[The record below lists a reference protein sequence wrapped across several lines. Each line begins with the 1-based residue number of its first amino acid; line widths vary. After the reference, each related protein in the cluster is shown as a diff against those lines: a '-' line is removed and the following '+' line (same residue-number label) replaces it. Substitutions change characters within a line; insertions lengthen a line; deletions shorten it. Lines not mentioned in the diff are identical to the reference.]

1 MASRRCNVIKNL
13 TVPKQTSLFNVI
25 LLAAGGFFMFVCMDS
40 TAKYLGTVMP
50 VTQAIW
56 GRFFFHMVSLII
68 FFLIFKPK
76 VNLKKNFKVQII
88 RSTLMVTATSFMFYS
103 LQKFDLVDI
112 YVVFFTAPLIVSLL
126 SAYFLKDILTP
137 KGIALMLLSFG
148 SIVYSLGPSMKILSL
163 DLIFPIVPPIC
174 WALYQF
180 FTKVVS
186 GDNDPFAAI
195 FYTSILGA
203 IIFSIFIFF
212 NWVPLEK
219 NIYWLYLTLLGVA
232 GFVSHSLI
240 IYAIQLS
247 NLSFVTNFQ
256 YSQLVWS
263 TIINFIIFGVPFD
276 YNKIIGVIGI
286 IIFGVL
292 FIRVEGTKKVK
303 KIN

>member
-1 MASRRCNVIKNL
+1 M
-13 TVPKQTSLFNVI
+13 PKQTPLFHVI

-50 VTQAIW
+50 ITQAIW
-56 GRFFFHMVSLII
+56 GRFFFHLVSLIA

-76 VNLKKNFKVQII
+76 VNLKKNFKVQLI
-88 RSTLMVTATSFMFYS
+88 RSTLMVTATTFMFYS

-126 SAYFLKDILTP
+126 SAYFLKDILTF
-137 KGIALMLLSFG
+137 KGIILMLLSFG
-148 SIVYSLGPSMKILSL
+148 SIIYSLGPSMKIFSF

-186 GDNDPFAAI
+186 NDNDPFAAI
-195 FYTSILGA
+195 FYTSILGV
-203 IIFSIFIFF
+203 IIFSIYIIF
-212 NWVPLEK
+212 NWEPMEK
-219 NIYWLYLTLLGVA
+219 NIYWVYLIFLGLA
-232 GFVSHSLI
+232 GFISHSLI

-256 YSQLVWS
+256 YSQLIWS
-263 TIINFIIFGVPFD
+263 TIINFLIFGVPFD
-276 YNKIIGVIGI
+276 MNKIIGVIGI
-286 IIFGVL
+286 ITFGIL
-292 FIRVEGTKKVK
+292 FIRTEGSKK
-303 KIN
+303 

>member
-1 MASRRCNVIKNL
+1 MASRRCNVILNL
-13 TVPKQTSLFNVI
+13 TVPQHTSLLNVI

-56 GRFFFHMVSLII
+56 GRFFFHLISLII

-88 RSTLMVTATSFMFYS
+88 RSTLMVTATTFMFYS

-148 SIVYSLGPSMKILSL
+148 SIIYSLGPSMRIFTP

-203 IIFSIFIFF
+203 IIFSVFIFF

-232 GFVSHSLI
+232 GFGSHSLI

-286 IIFGVL
+286 IIFGIM
-292 FIRVEGTKKVK
+292 FIRTEGKKT
-303 KIN
+303 

>member
-1 MASRRCNVIKNL
+1 M
-13 TVPKQTSLFNVI
+13 PKQTPLFHVI

-50 VTQAIW
+50 ITQAIW
-56 GRFFFHMVSLII
+56 GRFFFHLVSLIA

-76 VNLKKNFKVQII
+76 VNLKKNFKVQLI
-88 RSTLMVTATSFMFYS
+88 RSTLMVTATTFMFYS

-126 SAYFLKDILTP
+126 SAYFLKDILTF
-137 KGIALMLLSFG
+137 KGIILMLLSFG
-148 SIVYSLGPSMKILSL
+148 SIIYSLGPSMKIFSF

-186 GDNDPFAAI
+186 NDNDPFAAI

-203 IIFSIFIFF
+203 IIFSIYIIF
-212 NWVPLEK
+212 NWEPMEK
-219 NIYWLYLTLLGVA
+219 NIYWVYLIFLGLA
-232 GFVSHSLI
+232 GFISHSLI

-256 YSQLVWS
+256 YSQLIWS
-263 TIINFIIFGVPFD
+263 TIINFLIFGVPFD
-276 YNKIIGVIGI
+276 MNKIIGVIGI
-286 IIFGVL
+286 ITFGIL
-292 FIRVEGTKKVK
+292 FIRTEGSKK
-303 KIN
+303 

>member
-1 MASRRCNVIKNL
+1 MASRRCNVILNL
-13 TVPKQTSLFNVI
+13 TVPQHTSLLNVI

-56 GRFFFHMVSLII
+56 GRFFFHLISLII

-88 RSTLMVTATSFMFYS
+88 RSTLMVTATTFMFYS

-148 SIVYSLGPSMKILSL
+148 SIIYSLGPSMRIFTP

-203 IIFSIFIFF
+203 IIFSVFIFF

-286 IIFGVL
+286 IIFGIM
-292 FIRVEGTKKVK
+292 FIRTEGKT
-303 KIN
+303 N

>member
-1 MASRRCNVIKNL
+1 
-13 TVPKQTSLFNVI
+13 VPQQTPLFNVI

-40 TAKYLGTVMP
+40 TAKFLGTVMP

-56 GRFFFHMVSLII
+56 GRFFFHLVSLII

-76 VNLKKNFKVQII
+76 VNLKKNFKIQII
-88 RSTLMVTATSFMFYS
+88 RSLLMVTATTFMFYS

-112 YVVFFTAPLIVSLL
+112 YVVFFSAPLIVSLL
-126 SAYFLKDILTP
+126 SAYFLKDILSF
-137 KGIALMLLSFG
+137 KGIILMLLSFS
-148 SIVYSLGPSMKILSL
+148 SIIYSLGPSMKIFSL

-186 GDNDPFAAI
+186 SDNEPFASI

-203 IIFSIFIFF
+203 IIFSIFISF

-219 NIYWLYLTLLGVA
+219 NIYWLYLVLLGAA

-256 YSQLVWS
+256 YSQLIWS
-263 TIINFIIFGVPFD
+263 TIVNFLIFGVPFD

-286 IIFGVL
+286 IIFGLL
-292 FIRVEGTKKVK
+292 FIRTEGDKVK
-303 KIN
+303 VKV

>member
-1 MASRRCNVIKNL
+1 VL
-13 TVPKQTSLFNVI
+13 KQTPLFNVI

-50 VTQAIW
+50 ITQAIW
-56 GRFFFHMVSLII
+56 GRFFFHLISLII

-76 VNLKKNFKVQII
+76 VNLKKNFKLQII
-88 RSTLMVTATSFMFYS
+88 RSLLMVTATTFMFYS

-112 YVVFFTAPLIVSLL
+112 YVVFFSAPLIVSLL
-126 SAYFLKDILTP
+126 SAYFLKDILSF
-137 KGIALMLLSFG
+137 KGIMLMLLSFG
-148 SIVYSLGPSMKILSL
+148 SIIYSLGPSMRIFSL
-163 DLIFPIVPPIC
+163 ELIFPIVPPIC

-186 GDNDPFAAI
+186 TDNEPFASI

-203 IIFSIFIFF
+203 IIFSIFISF

-219 NIYWLYLTLLGVA
+219 NIYWIYLVLLGAA

-256 YSQLVWS
+256 YSQLIWS
-263 TIINFIIFGVPFD
+263 TIINYLIFGVPFD

-286 IIFGVL
+286 IIFGLL
-292 FIRVEGTKKVK
+292 FIQTEGKKD
-303 KIN
+303 KIKV

>member
-1 MASRRCNVIKNL
+1 M
-13 TVPKQTSLFNVI
+13 PQQTSLINVI

-50 VTQAIW
+50 ITQAIW
-56 GRFFFHMVSLII
+56 GRFFFHLLSLII

-76 VNLKKNFKVQII
+76 VNLKKNFKVQLI
-88 RSTLMVTATSFMFYS
+88 RSTLMVTATTFMFYS

-112 YVVFFTAPLIVSLL
+112 YVIFFTAPLIVSLL
-126 SAYFLKDILTP
+126 SAYFLKDILTF
-137 KGIALMLLSFG
+137 KGIILMLLSFG
-148 SIVYSLGPSMKILSL
+148 SIIYSLGPSMKIFSF

-186 GDNDPFAAI
+186 NDNDPFAAI

-203 IIFSIFIFF
+203 IIFSIYIIF
-212 NWVPLEK
+212 NWEPMEK
-219 NIYWLYLTLLGVA
+219 NIYWVYLTFLGLA
-232 GFVSHSLI
+232 GFISHSLI

-256 YSQLVWS
+256 YSQLIWS
-263 TIINFIIFGVPFD
+263 TIINFLIFGVPFD
-276 YNKIIGVIGI
+276 MNKIIGVIGI
-286 IIFGVL
+286 ITFGIL
-292 FIRVEGTKKVK
+292 FIRTEGSKK
-303 KIN
+303 

>member
-1 MASRRCNVIKNL
+1 MHQK
-13 TVPKQTSLFNVI
+13 TSLINVI
-25 LLAAGGFFMFVCMDS
+25 LLAAGGFFLFVCMDS

-56 GRFFFHMVSLII
+56 GRFFFHLISLII
-68 FFLIFKPK
+68 FFLVFKPK
-76 VNLKKNFKVQII
+76 VNLKKNFKIQII
-88 RSTLMVTATSFMFYS
+88 RSILMVTATSFMFFS

-126 SAYFLKDILTP
+126 SAYFLKDILST
-137 KGIALMLLSFG
+137 KGILLMLLSFG
-148 SIVYSLGPSMKILSL
+148 SIVYSLGPSMKIFSL

-203 IIFSIFIFF
+203 IIFSVFIIF

-219 NIYWLYLTLLGVA
+219 NIFWFYLIILGTL
-232 GFVSHSLI
+232 GFISHSLI

-263 TIINFIIFGVPFD
+263 TIINFLIFGVPFD
-276 YNKIIGVIGI
+276 YNKITGVIGI
-286 IIFGVL
+286 IVFGIM
-292 FIRVEGTKKVK
+292 FIRTEGKKS
-303 KIN
+303 

>member
-1 MASRRCNVIKNL
+1 M
-13 TVPKQTSLFNVI
+13 PQQTPLFNVI

-50 VTQAIW
+50 ITQAIW
-56 GRFFFHMVSLII
+56 GRFFFHLVSLII

-76 VNLKKNFKVQII
+76 VNLKKNFKLQII
-88 RSTLMVTATSFMFYS
+88 RSLLMVTATTFMFYS

-112 YVVFFTAPLIVSLL
+112 YVVFFSAPLIVSLL
-126 SAYFLKDILTP
+126 SAYFLKDILSF
-137 KGIALMLLSFG
+137 KGIILMLLSFG
-148 SIVYSLGPSMKILSL
+148 SIIFSLGPSMKIFSI

-186 GDNDPFAAI
+186 TDNEPFASI
-195 FYTSILGA
+195 FYTSILGV
-203 IIFSIFIFF
+203 IIFSIFISF

-219 NIYWLYLTLLGVA
+219 NIYWLYLVLLGTA

-256 YSQLVWS
+256 YSQLIWS
-263 TIINFIIFGVPFD
+263 TIVNFLIFGVPID

-286 IIFGVL
+286 IIFGLL
-292 FIRVEGTKKVK
+292 FIRTEGVKDKIKV
-303 KIN
+303 

>member
-1 MASRRCNVIKNL
+1 
-13 TVPKQTSLFNVI
+13 VPKQTPLFHVI

-50 VTQAIW
+50 ITQAIW
-56 GRFFFHMVSLII
+56 GRFFFHLVSLIA

-76 VNLKKNFKVQII
+76 VNLKKNFKVQLI
-88 RSTLMVTATSFMFYS
+88 RSTLMVTATTFMFYS

-112 YVVFFTAPLIVSLL
+112 YVIFFTAPLIVSLL
-126 SAYFLKDILTP
+126 SAYFLKDILTF
-137 KGIALMLLSFG
+137 KGIILMLLSFG
-148 SIVYSLGPSMKILSL
+148 SIIYSLGPSMKIFSF

-186 GDNDPFAAI
+186 NDNDPFAAI

-203 IIFSIFIFF
+203 IIFSIYIIF
-212 NWVPLEK
+212 NWEPMEK
-219 NIYWLYLTLLGVA
+219 NIYWVYLTFLGLA
-232 GFVSHSLI
+232 GFISHSLI

-256 YSQLVWS
+256 YSQLIWS
-263 TIINFIIFGVPFD
+263 TIINFLIFGVPFD
-276 YNKIIGVIGI
+276 MNKIIGVIGI
-286 IIFGVL
+286 ITFGIL
-292 FIRVEGTKKVK
+292 FIRTEGSKK
-303 KIN
+303 

>member
-1 MASRRCNVIKNL
+1 ML
-13 TVPKQTSLFNVI
+13 KQTPLFNVI

-50 VTQAIW
+50 VTQAVW
-56 GRFFFHMVSLII
+56 GRFFFHLVSLVI

-76 VNLKKNFKVQII
+76 VNLKKNFKLQII
-88 RSTLMVTATSFMFYS
+88 RSILMVTATTFMFYS

-112 YVVFFTAPLIVSLL
+112 YVVFFTAPLMVSLL
-126 SAYFLKDILTP
+126 SAYFLKDILTF
-137 KGIALMLLSFG
+137 KGIILMLLSFG
-148 SIVYSLGPSMKILSL
+148 SIIYSLGPSMKIFSV

-186 GDNDPFAAI
+186 SDNEPFASI

-203 IIFSIFIFF
+203 IIFSIFISF

-219 NIYWLYLTLLGVA
+219 NIYWLYLILLGIA

-256 YSQLVWS
+256 YSQLIWS
-263 TIINFIIFGVPFD
+263 TIVNF
-276 YNKIIGVIGI
+276 
-286 IIFGVL
+286 
-292 FIRVEGTKKVK
+292 
-303 KIN
+303 

>member
-1 MASRRCNVIKNL
+1 MASRRCNVILNL
-13 TVPKQTSLFNVI
+13 TVPQHTSLLNVI

-56 GRFFFHMVSLII
+56 GRFFFHLISLII

-88 RSTLMVTATSFMFYS
+88 RSTLMVTATTFMFYS

-148 SIVYSLGPSMKILSL
+148 SIIYSLGPSMRIFTP

-203 IIFSIFIFF
+203 IIFSVFIFF

-286 IIFGVL
+286 IIFGIM
-292 FIRVEGTKKVK
+292 FIRTEGQKT
-303 KIN
+303 

>member
-1 MASRRCNVIKNL
+1 
-13 TVPKQTSLFNVI
+13 VPQRTSLINVI

-56 GRFFFHMVSLII
+56 GRFFFHLVSLII

-88 RSTLMVTATSFMFYS
+88 RSILMVTATSFMFYS

-126 SAYFLKDILTP
+126 SAYFLKDILST
-137 KGIALMLLSFG
+137 KGILLMLLSFG
-148 SIVYSLGPSMKILSL
+148 SIVYSLGPSMRIFSL

-212 NWVPLEK
+212 NWAPLEK
-219 NIYWLYLTLLGVA
+219 NIFWFYLIILGVA

-263 TIINFIIFGVPFD
+263 TIINFLIFGVPFD
-276 YNKIIGVIGI
+276 YNKIVGVIGI
-286 IIFGVL
+286 IVFGVM
-292 FIRVEGTKKVK
+292 FIRTEGRKEKKS
-303 KIN
+303 

>member
-1 MASRRCNVIKNL
+1 LASRRCNVILNL
-13 TVPKQTSLFNVI
+13 TVPQHTSLLNVI

-56 GRFFFHMVSLII
+56 GRFFFHLISLII

-88 RSTLMVTATSFMFYS
+88 RSTLMVTATTFMFYS

-148 SIVYSLGPSMKILSL
+148 SIIYSLGPSMRIFTP

-203 IIFSIFIFF
+203 IIFSVFIFF

-286 IIFGVL
+286 IIFGIM
-292 FIRVEGTKKVK
+292 FIRTEGKTT
-303 KIN
+303 

>member
-1 MASRRCNVIKNL
+1 
-13 TVPKQTSLFNVI
+13 
-25 LLAAGGFFMFVCMDS
+25 
-40 TAKYLGTVMP
+40 
-50 VTQAIW
+50 
-56 GRFFFHMVSLII
+56 
-68 FFLIFKPK
+68 
-76 VNLKKNFKVQII
+76 
-88 RSTLMVTATSFMFYS
+88 
-103 LQKFDLVDI
+103 
-112 YVVFFTAPLIVSLL
+112 
-126 SAYFLKDILTP
+126 
-137 KGIALMLLSFG
+137 MLLSFG

-232 GFVSHSLI
+232 GFISHSLI

-247 NLSFVTNFQ
+247 NLSFLNRLNTSDSLQ
-256 YSQLVWS
+256 KTIS
-263 TIINFIIFGVPFD
+263 TYYKLIPRNSHDAYLHKMNQTMKGLFLYWI
-276 YNKIIGVIGI
+276 
-286 IIFGVL
+286 VL
-292 FIRVEGTKKVK
+292 QF
-303 KIN
+303 

>member
-1 MASRRCNVIKNL
+1 M
-13 TVPKQTSLFNVI
+13 PQQTPLFNVI

-56 GRFFFHMVSLII
+56 GRFFFHLVSLII
-68 FFLIFKPK
+68 FFLILKPK
-76 VNLKKNFKVQII
+76 VNLKKNFKLQIV
-88 RSTLMVTATSFMFYS
+88 RSLLMVTATTFMFYS

-112 YVVFFTAPLIVSLL
+112 YVVFFSAPLIVSLL
-126 SAYFLKDILTP
+126 SAYFLKDILSF
-137 KGIALMLLSFG
+137 KGIMLMLLSFG
-148 SIVYSLGPSMKILSL
+148 SIIYSLGPSMKIFSL

-186 GDNDPFAAI
+186 TDNEPFASI

-203 IIFSIFIFF
+203 IIFSIFISF

-219 NIYWLYLTLLGVA
+219 NIYWIYLVLLGAA

-247 NLSFVTNFQ
+247 NLSFVTNFE
-256 YSQLVWS
+256 YSPLIWS
-263 TIINFIIFGVPFD
+263 TIINFLIFGVPFD

-286 IIFGVL
+286 IIFGLV
-292 FIRVEGTKKVK
+292 FIRTEGNKDKVK
-303 KIN
+303 V

>member
-1 MASRRCNVIKNL
+1 M
-13 TVPKQTSLFNVI
+13 PKQTPLFHVI

-50 VTQAIW
+50 ITQAIW
-56 GRFFFHMVSLII
+56 GRFFFHLVSLIA

-76 VNLKKNFKVQII
+76 VNLKKNFKVQLI
-88 RSTLMVTATSFMFYS
+88 RSTLMVTATTFMFYS

-112 YVVFFTAPLIVSLL
+112 YVIFFTAPLIVSLL
-126 SAYFLKDILTP
+126 SAYFLKDILTF
-137 KGIALMLLSFG
+137 KGIILMLLSFG
-148 SIVYSLGPSMKILSL
+148 SIIYSLGPSMKIFSF

-186 GDNDPFAAI
+186 NDNDPFAAI

-203 IIFSIFIFF
+203 IIFSIYIIF
-212 NWVPLEK
+212 NWEPMEK
-219 NIYWLYLTLLGVA
+219 NIYWVYLTFLGLA
-232 GFVSHSLI
+232 GFITHSLI

-256 YSQLVWS
+256 YSQLIWS
-263 TIINFIIFGVPFD
+263 TIINFLIFGVPFD
-276 YNKIIGVIGI
+276 MNKIIGVIGI
-286 IIFGVL
+286 ITFGIL
-292 FIRVEGTKKVK
+292 FIRTEGSKK
-303 KIN
+303 

>member
-1 MASRRCNVIKNL
+1 MHQK
-13 TVPKQTSLFNVI
+13 TSLINVI
-25 LLAAGGFFMFVCMDS
+25 LLAAGGFFLFVCMDS
-40 TAKYLGTVMP
+40 TAKYLGSVMP

-56 GRFFFHMVSLII
+56 GRFFFHLVSLII
-68 FFLIFKPK
+68 FFLVFKPK
-76 VNLKKNFKVQII
+76 VNLKKNFKIQII
-88 RSTLMVTATSFMFYS
+88 RSILMVTATSFMFFS

-126 SAYFLKDILTP
+126 SAYFLKDILST
-137 KGIALMLLSFG
+137 KGILLMLLSFG
-148 SIVYSLGPSMKILSL
+148 SIVYSLGPSMRIFSL

-203 IIFSIFIFF
+203 IIFSVFIIF

-219 NIYWLYLTLLGVA
+219 NIFWFYLIILGTL
-232 GFVSHSLI
+232 GFISHSLI

-263 TIINFIIFGVPFD
+263 TIINFLIFGVPFD
-276 YNKIIGVIGI
+276 YNKITGVIGI
-286 IIFGVL
+286 IVFGIM
-292 FIRVEGTKKVK
+292 FIRTEGKKS
-303 KIN
+303 